1 MPSSFETVNI
11 FANSLLE
18 YNDGIHE
25 MLNDNFSFSNV
36 DDANED
42 AISSGRE
49 RMTQD
54 AEKYYFLLK
63 EVEQELYPNCKTFT
77 KIS

>member
-25 MLNDNFSFSNV
+25 TLNDNFSFSNV
-36 DDANED
+36 GDANKD
-42 AISSGRE
+42 AIPSGRE

-54 AEKYYFLLK
+54 AEKYYALLK

-77 KIS
+77 EIS